1 MKSRTPLSRRRRAAI
16 AVAAFG
22 ASGLVGLTGCGGSDP
37 VATVAEENAA
47 SLEQST
53 DVRDFEVLSVYD
65 GSITTL
71 RDTVDGDRPVLVWF
85 WAPH

>member
-1 MKSRTPLSRRRRAAI
+1 MFSRTPLSTRRRARI
-16 AVAAFG
+16 ATGALV
-22 ASGLVGLTGCGGSDP
+22 ASGLLGLTGCGGSDA
-37 VATVAEENAA
+37 VATAAAANAE
-47 SLEQST
+47 SLEESA